1 MNTFQQMKN
10 DAKFSWCFLH
20 SDLQH
25 GASMQKLKYQNEDK
39 LWINKILM
47 GCHTP
52 IEKNVENKESINTE
66 KIYLASHLCFSNED
80 ENVYSIETFD

>member
-1 MNTFQQMKN
+1 MNAFQQMKN
-10 DAKFSWCFLH
+10 VAKFSWCSLH

-25 GASMQKLKYQNEDK
+25 GASMQEQKYRNEEK

-66 KIYLASHLCFSNED
+66 KYIRLQFYVLVMKMKMF
-80 ENVYSIETFD
+80 TT

>member
-1 MNTFQQMKN
+1 
-10 DAKFSWCFLH
+10 
-20 SDLQH
+20 
-25 GASMQKLKYQNEDK
+25 
-39 LWINKILM
+39 M